1 MLKKLGVPALALGAM
16 LALAS
21 PKPADAKVHFGVYVG
36 PPYYSYP
43 YPYPGPYNYPYYYG
57 GPGYY
62 GYWGGYYGH
71 AHYHHYHH
79 HYRR

>member
-1 MLKKLGVPALALGAM
+1 MLKRLGVPALALGAM

-43 YPYPGPYNYPYYYG
+43 YPYPGPAYPYYYG

-62 GYWGGYYGH
+62 GYWGGYYGPH
-71 AHYHHYHH
+71 GHWHHYHH
-79 HYRR
+79 DWR